1 MFAWKKVVIRFETI
15 SSTKNIEREIKIRA
29 TLEIF
34 QLAIPLGV
42 YQTFESWLTRIYLIL
57 AVERLKNKYIYIY
70 KRKFFVQTRMT
81 RFSKRPEIIY
91 RVEACCESIHP
102 WYRFHGRSGNGR
114 LKQTTREMQFVHL
127 SRCRKKLAARVNE
140 HSSEYLAAA
149 CIHRRRNRADFGA
162 GVRNDDSARSIRLS
176 RSESAQIRSFQTCVI
191 FTRKY
196 KFWQTNGCSRAI
208 LYALIWS
215 ATCACCAASLVSP
228 SRVNIKKDQGTLID
242 AYPLSTFIA
251 RNRRVR
257 RFHLSSVKIQ
267 ME

>member
-1 MFAWKKVVIRFETI
+1 MVIRFETI

-102 WYRFHGRSGNGR
+102 
-114 LKQTTREMQFVHL
+114 
-127 SRCRKKLAARVNE
+127 
-140 HSSEYLAAA
+140 
-149 CIHRRRNRADFGA
+149 
-162 GVRNDDSARSIRLS
+162 
-176 RSESAQIRSFQTCVI
+176 
-191 FTRKY
+191 
-196 KFWQTNGCSRAI
+196 
-208 LYALIWS
+208 
-215 ATCACCAASLVSP
+215 
-228 SRVNIKKDQGTLID
+228 
-242 AYPLSTFIA
+242 
-251 RNRRVR
+251 
-257 RFHLSSVKIQ
+257 
-267 ME
+267 